1 MASRTLI
8 IKRGVDATIGNN
20 CINRGGQRSLNS
32 SNYFGNHV
40 NTRSKATCHNSSL
53 GYINRN
59 NNNNNGPGI
68 NSSRSPLIK
77 NQHCGLSLSTS
88 KIHPNTFRN
97 RRVFQT
103 MCIPKRCNHNKN
115 NNKAVVTARSSSF
128 VRQQLRTSSR
138 NKSSSSSSTSKSTA
152 INTATTPSSNSGI
165 HYHSQIQANFR
176 SLKDKLQHKL
186 LQPRVVP
193 IPRWIS
199 PRTFSYT
206 ISECFGHA
214 SFILVAISYATDDF
228 LLLRI
233 IAVAGST
240 SMLFFT
246 YFHPHGRV
254 LWLPLQWNALFIIIN
269 GYRIGKSL
277 YYNYVGHYLMSED
290 MKRVKDEYFQ
300 IVDMSDFAKLCSIAE
315 EESFREGEMVVFQ
328 GQKNPYIRVVI
339 EGELDVLRDG
349 VKTYS
354 LSEGNFIAE
363 AGLHAGLFLT
373 GTVESCCTIVASGE
387 INSNENSSNNG
398 QKSRNRKQT
407 KCLKWDRTELIHLL
421 NQNNGLRR
429 SVKAVLSWDIVR
441 KLKAQR
447 QTIAESKVDDPEFW
461 TQKRQEQSEDRY
473 AGILQNM
480 LQNPEYFKKRKD
492 ALDHYRMMHVSING
506 FFTFLFPFASKRHPS
521 SLFMV

>member
-1 MASRTLI
+1 MRSHQHNDILDKYCKSNSHISGRTRRGLGDVVGGVKTMHMQATLDGRRSFITNNQHLSSSVKLISRSHASSKSTR
-8 IKRGVDATIGNN
+8 NN
-20 CINRGGQRSLNS
+20 C
-32 SNYFGNHV
+32 
-40 NTRSKATCHNSSL
+40 
-53 GYINRN
+53 
-59 NNNNNGPGI
+59 
-68 NSSRSPLIK
+68 
-77 NQHCGLSLSTS
+77 
-88 KIHPNTFRN
+88 
-97 RRVFQT
+97 RVFQT
-103 MCIPKRCNHNKN
+103 ICIPKYKN
-115 NNKAVVTARSSSF
+115 VVNMSTTARMF
-128 VRQQLRTSSR
+128 RGLKHNSR
-138 NKSSSSSSTSKSTA
+138 NKSTTSQPSSQSTSSST
-152 INTATTPSSNSGI
+152 TPTSSNNSMS
-165 HYHSQIQANFR
+165 YPQAQANVT
-176 SLKDKLQHKL
+176 SWKEKLQHKL

-199 PRTFSYT
+199 PRPFSFT

-254 LWLPLQWNALFIIIN
+254 LWLPFQWNALFIVIN

-277 YYNYVGHYLMSED
+277 YYKYVGHLMSED
-290 MKRVKDEYFQ
+290 RKRVKDEYFQ
-300 IVDMSDFAKLCSIAE
+300 IMDMSDFAKLCSIAE
-315 EESFREGEMVVFQ
+315 EETFREGEMVVFQ
-328 GQKNPYIRVVI
+328 GQKNPFIRMVI

-354 LSEGNFIAE
+354 LGEGNFIAE

-373 GTVESCCTIVASGE
+373 GTMESCCTIVA
-387 INSNENSSNNG
+387 NRDG
-398 QKSRNRKQT
+398 QKKKA
-407 KCLKWDRTELIHLL
+407 KCLKWDRTELINLL
-421 NQNNGLRR
+421 HQNNGLRR
-429 SVKAVLSWDIVR
+429 SLKAVLSWDIVR

-447 QTIAESKVDDPEFW
+447 QTIAENKVEDPEFW

-492 ALDHYRMMHVSING
+492 ALDHYRMMHVSKNASLLFCVFHKSALIHELIN
-506 FFTFLFPFASKRHPS
+506 FHPS
-521 SLFMV
+521 FSKLMMNIIERRSRSAGGQLKSMRTEKNIKI